1 MIFRFCL
8 SEAVDPVYLW
18 QALSRKTMR
27 NELSRLASGS
37 SGSMPNISKARLKNL
52 LVPLPP
58 IDLQLKHEKVVNK
71 FWSYEGYQ
79 HQTTL
84 HTDNL
89 FSSLLQL
96 AFRGEL

>member
-1 MIFRFCL
+1 
-8 SEAVDPVYLW
+8 
-18 QALSRKTMR
+18 MR
-27 NELSRLASGS
+27 NELSPLASGS
-37 SGSMPNISKARLKNL
+37 SGSMPNNILKARLKNL

-89 FSSLLQL
+89 FNSLLQL
-96 AFRGEL
+96 AFREEL